1 MTHTNFREGTLET
14 YKQDYVVLVMPAKGF
29 NNREDVGDKLRD
41 IWKIMYS
48 HKPLNGGGV
57 TTGMLLTTPA
67 ETILQKID
75 NKTPMLL
82 GVYTSKETIEKVVR
96 DIKAADN
103 GISVVVSGLIEDA
116 AEIAKTNGL
125 NLHSIQFA
133 LGIHGRRD
141 LLPPDHIR
149 EVTTMCGHGLI
160 SAHLV
165 AHLLEK
171 VKSNKMSIDDAVTEL
186 GKQCICGIF
195 NTQKA
200 KFLFERA
207 LKAETKGF

>member
-1 MTHTNFREGTLET
+1 
-14 YKQDYVVLVMPAKGF
+14 
-29 NNREDVGDKLRD
+29 
-41 IWKIMYS
+41 
-48 HKPLNGGGV
+48 
-57 TTGMLLTTPA
+57 MLLTTPA
-67 ETILQKID
+67 ETILEKID

-82 GVYTSKETIEKVVR
+82 GVYTSKDAIQQVVK
-96 DIKAADN
+96 DIKAADK

-116 AEIAKTNGL
+116 AEIAEANGL
-125 NLHSIQFA
+125 NLHSVQFA

-160 SAHLV
+160 SANLV
-165 AHLLEK
+165 AHLLQR
-171 VKSNKMSIDDAVTEL
+171 VKDNKLSVDDAITEL
-186 GKQCICGIF
+186 GKQCVCGIF

-207 LKAETKGF
+207 LKAEAN